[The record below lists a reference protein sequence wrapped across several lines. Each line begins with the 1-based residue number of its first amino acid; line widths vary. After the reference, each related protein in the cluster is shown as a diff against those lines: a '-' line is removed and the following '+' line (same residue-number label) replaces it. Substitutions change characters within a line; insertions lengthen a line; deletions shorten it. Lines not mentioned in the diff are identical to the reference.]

1 MTAPKA
7 GHTPGPLVVERHDI
21 DDGSIA
27 FEIWTADSM
36 HRTARITDDDNP
48 NALCDAKLYAAAP
61 DTAAERDRLRDL
73 IMELLAH
80 AEQYEAF
87 TFPGVLAE
95 SGWFKRAHA
104 AIARAEG
111 GA

>member
-1 MTAPKA
+1 MTETKLL
-7 GHTPGPLVVERHDI
+7 HV
-21 DDGSIA
+21 DDPRSTICKPVT
-27 FEIWTADSM
+27 IMT
-36 HRTARITDDDNP
+36 
-48 NALCDAKLYAAAP
+48 